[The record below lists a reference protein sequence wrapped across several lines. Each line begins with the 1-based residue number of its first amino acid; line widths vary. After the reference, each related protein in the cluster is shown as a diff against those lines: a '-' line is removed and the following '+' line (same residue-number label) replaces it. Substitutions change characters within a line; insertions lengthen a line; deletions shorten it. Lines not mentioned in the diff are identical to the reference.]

1 MPYSGSVRTGRQDN
15 RRLVVESA
23 ALGLGYATTLIWI
36 GSAFVGSF
44 GDFADAYPY
53 WPAIPKLRTDTAGFI
68 AFGIAI
74 IALVTSR
81 YLELGR
87 RNRAPAETVA
97 VTRPAGVLLVQA
109 LADVAVVLGTGLVLY
124 LSVNEAMHPWT
135 LPVQLTHLLPW
146 PSEGTVRVLT
156 LGICLVAVAVRRYLR
171 ATATRPRAGDAAPER
186 ASVAANGAH
195 TAPGAAWDAEATRP
209 H

>member
-1 MPYSGSVRTGRQDN
+1 VCSVGTGRQDN
-15 RRLVVESA
+15 RRLVIESA

-44 GDFADAYPY
+44 GDFDDAYPY

-74 IALVTSR
+74 VCLVTSR

-87 RNRAPAETVA
+87 RNRAPAESA
-97 VTRPAGVLLVQA
+97 VVPRPASVLLVQA
-109 LADVAVVLGTGLVLY
+109 LADVGALLGTGLVLY

-135 LPVQLTHLLPW
+135 LPIQLTHLLPW
-146 PSEGTVRVLT
+146 PSEGTVRVMA
-156 LGICLVAVAVRRYLR
+156 LGVCLVAVAVRRYLR
-171 ATATRPRAGDAAPER
+171 ATATRPRLTAPAPER
-186 ASVAANGAH
+186 ASVTANGANG
-195 TAPGAAWDAEATRP
+195 APGAPWDPRATRP
-209 H
+209 N